1 MKIVLKNVNVFNPH
15 QKLDEKGVDL
25 IIIDGIISAM
35 GKNKGNAVSD
45 AKVFD
50 LQGKYIVPGLFDMHV
65 HLREPGREDEETV
78 LVVTALQMA
87 ALLQLR
93 VCQIQILLLI
103 LLKLLI
109 SF

>member
-35 GKNKGNAVSD
+35 CKNKGNAVSD

-50 LQGKYIVPGLFDMHV
+50 LQGK
-65 HLREPGREDEETV
+65 
-78 LVVTALQMA
+78 
-87 ALLQLR
+87 
-93 VCQIQILLLI
+93 
-103 LLKLLI
+103 
-109 SF
+109 